1 VITRRTFIAML
12 GGAAAAWPLVA
23 TAQQGAAQSAS
34 LCRTI
39 QTIRSIS
46 LYDGVWLLSWKV
58 GRNVEVR
65 LVGGRDDGRHE

>member
-1 VITRRTFIAML
+1 M
-12 GGAAAAWPLVA
+12 AAR
-23 TAQQGAAQSAS
+23 AQQGAAQSAS